1 MQGLRKRIRCLR
13 ERNRPHCCVGSWLH
27 ILYTPVRSHEGEQK
41 GGEIK
46 ETITLPD
53 GLLESQPWPI
63 TVTLIGD
70 HRMEINSM
78 NRSGGRTGTKDYD
91 SADKQQL
98 ISLTEFEK
106 RMGKK
111 HFAEILGKFV
121 MKHPGKLALVPE
133 SDPRPP
139 VDLTSTCDQEF
150 LRLFSRALFLWR

>member
-1 MQGLRKRIRCLR
+1 M
-13 ERNRPHCCVGSWLH
+13 GSWLH

-121 MKHPGKLALVPE
+121 MKPPGKLALVPE

-150 LRLFSRALFLWR
+150 LHLFSRALFLWR